1 MVGRRARCPG
11 GLRGQSTVSGE
22 MHRTCGQSAN
32 NPGGPASRRPWGK
45 FQISGDVSS
54 VQETSESVGLQGF
67 SEGVPHLLG
76 KVGRGD
82 PIHRSEK
89 GGLG

>member
-1 MVGRRARCPG
+1 MALGD
-11 GLRGQSTVSGE
+11 QSTVSGE
-22 MHRTCGQSAN
+22 MHRTCGQSPN

-45 FQISGDVSS
+45 FQKISGDVSS

-67 SEGVPHLLG
+67 SEDVPHLLG